1 MNVNPTREVSAAVSR
16 LRAEI
21 EQLPF
26 KGGRR
31 KGVSEELKRRS
42 ALALAESGMRL
53 KDFAAAINVS
63 SSAMNSWRTQ
73 FGSDPARTSVKNTTA
88 PGFKKVSI
96 TSEPVKAA
104 QGITIEGP
112 NGLKITG
119 LSADDVA
126 RLWRALC

>member
-1 MNVNPTREVSAAVSR
+1 MNVNQPREVSAAISR

-42 ALALAESGMRL
+42 AMSFAESGMRL
-53 KDFAAAINVS
+53 KEFAAAISVS
-63 SSAMNSWRTQ
+63 SSAMNSWRNQ
-73 FGSDPARTSVKNTTA
+73 FGSDSARTSVKNTTDS
-88 PGFKKVSI
+88 GFKKVSI
-96 TSEPVKAA
+96 TSDPVTAA
-104 QGITIEGP
+104 PGITIEGP

-119 LSADDVA
+119 LSADEVA